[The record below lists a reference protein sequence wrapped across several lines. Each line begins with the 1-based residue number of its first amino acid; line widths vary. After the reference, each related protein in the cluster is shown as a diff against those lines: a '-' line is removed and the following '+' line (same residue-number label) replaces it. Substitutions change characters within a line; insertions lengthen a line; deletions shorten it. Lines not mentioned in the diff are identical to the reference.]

1 MPGGSIT
8 IAVRAGS
15 NAGGRPCAVQPGAY
29 KPVPGAGAQTPAP
42 VLHLSHRCY
51 TRLVPTTRP
60 RYTITDTGSV
70 SDLLDD
76 AQRRWPEIR
85 DRKELLLRL
94 ARAGHNSLRLD
105 RAKAE
110 ESKRRERQRAAL
122 ASLQRT
128 VDWEAIRDDQA
139 WV

>member
-1 MPGGSIT
+1 
-8 IAVRAGS
+8 
-15 NAGGRPCAVQPGAY
+15 
-29 KPVPGAGAQTPAP
+29 
-42 VLHLSHRCY
+42 VLHLAHRCY
-51 TRLVPTTRP
+51 TKPVPTTRP

-76 AQRRWPEIR
+76 AQLRWPEIG

-94 ARAGHNSLRLD
+94 VRAGHDSLHLD

-110 ESKRRERQRAAL
+110 EGERRERQRAAL
-122 ASLQRT
+122 ANLQRT
-128 VDWEAIRDDQA
+128 VDWGAIRDDQA